1 VPQPATHAAVS
12 VQPKDEDDGCFWM
25 PWDEFWQAGFRQI
38 DVCDRTTKDDLR
50 LDVAEDMGPC
60 GVCVGA
66 LLGVSR
72 YLCLCQGVRY
82 LYFEQNSSEQ
92 TKSAKRGCG
101 CCQADNAVAPVDL
114 RAP

>member
-1 VPQPATHAAVS
+1 MPQPATHAAVS

-72 YLCLCQGVRY
+72 YL
-82 LYFEQNSSEQ
+82 YFEQNSSEQ
-92 TKSAKRGCG
+92 TK
-101 CCQADNAVAPVDL
+101 
-114 RAP
+114 